1 MSNAIQSGGTFG
13 SWLDHLGKKALKNV
27 AISFAGDNLS
37 GFVNNINSNA
47 RAGNTFSLILLNKAV
62 NIIKMKKILEDSK
75 A

>member
-13 SWLDHLGKKALKNV
+13 SWLDHLGKKALKNVV

-47 RAGNTFSLILLNKAV
+47 RAGNTFSLILLNKAM
-62 NIIKMKKILEDSK
+62 NIIKMKKIL
-75 A
+75 